1 MKLISLTLLSVSA
14 LSALV
19 NASPLFDQLRI
30 FTSTSETERRLVKY
44 SEDSPARWMTE
55 ADKEALI
62 RAGIKFMD
70 ITDYPSTSVNSFAN
84 WVPYIP
90 TKVEYKDEVQPFIG
104 NLTTETMKDVLTT
117 FTSFRN
123 RYYKSQYGAQSCR
136 WLIEQIREIASG
148 YDHVSV
154 DEFEHNWDQFSIVA
168 RFEGSNQDLENE
180 LVIVGAHQDSV
191 NSWFPYFGRSPG
203 ADDDGSGTV
212 TILEAFRSLV
222 HNGFKPERPVEF
234 HWYSGEEGGLLES
247 GCYVTK

>member
-1 MKLISLTLLSVSA
+1 MPLSFVLFLLPSYFNTMKLISLTLLSVSA

-154 DEFEHNWDQFSIVA
+154 DEFEHNVSG
-168 RFEGSNQDLENE
+168 RYCYTLSNDL
-180 LVIVGAHQDSV
+180 I
-191 NSWFPYFGRSPG
+191 
-203 ADDDGSGTV
+203 SGTNSRLWLDLKV
-212 TILEAFRSLV
+212 PTRILKMNWSLLVLIRTLLIRGFLTLVV
-222 HNGFKPERPVEF
+222 HLV
-234 HWYSGEEGGLLES
+234 LM
-247 GCYVTK
+247 